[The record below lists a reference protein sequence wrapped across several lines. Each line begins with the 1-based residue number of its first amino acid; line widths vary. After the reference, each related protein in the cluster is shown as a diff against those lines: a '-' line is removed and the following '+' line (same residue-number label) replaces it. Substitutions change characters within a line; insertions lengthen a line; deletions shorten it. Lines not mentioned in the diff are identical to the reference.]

1 MITADFSGQVL
12 VALDQVGVAFS
23 RLILDPARALD
34 VGADKPRHEGRNTRR
49 RCGFR
54 LPRRLDRRAGSLL
67 LSPDARIDQL
77 SAKLAKRDSRP
88 MANVYPVAI
97 HQRHPGVRR
106 HLDRT
111 VVDRRPVSRTGVDQ
125 SVTALGLTLEPHMA
139 MRDAHVFLWSRQV
152 DLWRDTTAAAMPS
165 DQHFTFGE
173 GVVAAIVMDGEEGVG
188 RCDGIEVRRSAE
200 AMAIHGR
207 EDGLT
212 DGSGRATSLRVLMR
226 RPHRSQYSGSREA

>member
-1 MITADFSGQVL
+1 MITTDFSGQVL

-34 VGADKPRHEGRNTRR
+34 VGADQPRDEGRNTRN
-49 RCGFR
+49 FR
-54 LPRRLDRRAGSLL
+54 LSRRLDRREGSLL
-67 LSPDARIDQL
+67 LSPAARIDQL

-111 VVDRRPVSRTGVDQ
+111 VVESRPVSRTGVDQ

-173 GVVAAIVMDGEEGVG
+173 GVVAALVMDGEEGVG
-188 RCDGIEVRRSAE
+188 RCDGIEVSAV
-200 AMAIHGR
+200 GR
-207 EDGLT
+207 GDGNPRPR
-212 DGSGRATSLRVLMR
+212 GRT
-226 RPHRSQYSGSREA
+226 H